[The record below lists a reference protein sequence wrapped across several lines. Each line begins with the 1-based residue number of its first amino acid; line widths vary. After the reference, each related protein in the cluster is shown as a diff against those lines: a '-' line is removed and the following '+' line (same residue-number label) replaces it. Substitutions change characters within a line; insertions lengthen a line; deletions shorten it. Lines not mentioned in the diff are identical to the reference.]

1 MGIIMATVR
10 NTGED
15 VNSIF
20 LIGGVSIVVLGGL
33 VYWFLNKSEKE
44 EEPIS
49 NAEIE
54 TTTATLV
61 DDKPQARRNK
71 KKKNQVVEEAPV
83 FEKVPEP
90 VVQQKVEDAP
100 KKSKGKNKK
109 KNSEPV
115 EEKPV
120 VVETPKTEPQNKANL
135 DEMKKAK
142 QDLAN
147 YLDEF

>member
-20 LIGGVSIVVLGGL
+20 LIGGVSIAVLGGL

-90 VVQQKVEDAP
+90 LY
-100 KKSKGKNKK
+100 NKK
-109 KNSEPV
+109 LKKPLRNLR
-115 EEKPV
+115 EKI
-120 VVETPKTEPQNKANL
+120 KRRIL
-135 DEMKKAK
+135 
-142 QDLAN
+142 
-147 YLDEF
+147 